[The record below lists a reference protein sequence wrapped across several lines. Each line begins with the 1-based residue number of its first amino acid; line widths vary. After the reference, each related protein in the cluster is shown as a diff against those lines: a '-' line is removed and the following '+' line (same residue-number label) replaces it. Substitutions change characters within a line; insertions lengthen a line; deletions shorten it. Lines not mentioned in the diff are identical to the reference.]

1 MPKPDKLTNKIL
13 RFMAPK
19 GAEYFC
25 SISEE
30 WDYQADISISQL
42 CQAVD
47 AEESEVIEAIEYM
60 VKHDLAGYRTLK
72 SSSGSVPIAFYL
84 KHEGLKWQE
93 LRRQERNSF
102 LIKSVL
108 APILV
113 SLLTSA
119 IVAVASYAWTMA
131 GIKTLNASNT
141 PSAEPMIE
149 ETMGVP
155 IG

>member
-19 GAEYFC
+19 GAECFC

-47 AEESEVIEAIEYM
+47 AAIEYM

-108 APILV
+108 VPILV

>member
-1 MPKPDKLTNKIL
+1 M
-13 RFMAPK
+13 
-19 GAEYFC
+19 
-25 SISEE
+25 
-30 WDYQADISISQL
+30 
-42 CQAVD
+42 
-47 AEESEVIEAIEYM
+47 
-60 VKHDLAGYRTLK
+60 
-72 SSSGSVPIAFYL
+72 
-84 KHEGLKWQE
+84 
-93 LRRQERNSF
+93 
-102 LIKSVL
+102 IKSVL
-108 APILV
+108 VPILV